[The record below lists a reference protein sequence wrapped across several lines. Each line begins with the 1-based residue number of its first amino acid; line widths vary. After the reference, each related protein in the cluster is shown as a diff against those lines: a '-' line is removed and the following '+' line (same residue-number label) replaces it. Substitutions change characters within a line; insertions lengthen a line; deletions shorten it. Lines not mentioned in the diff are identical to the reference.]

1 MRNKRGIFSL
11 NYLFASFFGAFVVAI
26 AFAYNNYRFSQLKF
40 IDFANLVFYTEN
52 KQFVPKDD
60 DYALLFYN
68 SRDSNLTKL
77 AFKIDVDYQT
87 LAIDI
92 SQKIQENSKK
102 VLNLSTNTENLLT
115 LFRIF
120 NIKKMPVVL
129 LITKN
134 KKQIYKQNSKITNI
148 KIKE

>member
-40 IDFANLVFYTEN
+40 IDFTNLVFYAEN

-60 DYALLFYN
+60 DYALLLYN

-92 SQKIQENSKK
+92 SQKIQNNSEK
-102 VLNLSTNTENLLT
+102 VLSLSTNTENLLT

>member
-77 AFKIDVDYQT
+77 TFKIDVDYQT

-115 LFRIF
+115 LFRIL
-120 NIKKMPVVL
+120 NIKKMPAVL

>member
-60 DYALLFYN
+60 DYVLLFYN

-92 SQKIQENSKK
+92 SQKIQENSEK

-115 LFRIF
+115 LFRIL
-120 NIKKMPVVL
+120 NIKKMPAVL

>member
-115 LFRIF
+115 LFRIL
-120 NIKKMPVVL
+120 NIKKMPAVL